1 MLTKPPGPIPPQQ
14 DQGAQALDLYKALA
28 SQFKDLQSAL
38 DTTVRRLDSFN
49 TLPAQ
54 GVRLFSGVHDAP
66 VTRTFDAGAK
76 PEFWV
81 IYAES
86 TAAATFFFSQ
96 GGGVNT
102 ALTELTESGLVLP
115 VNSNAI
121 EIRRVLVGAYQKL
134 DMQAT
139 TAGSAVVSWTVAAI
153 WGYHPQEF

>member
-38 DTTVRRLDSFN
+38 DTAVRRLDSFN

-54 GVRLFSGVHDAP
+54 GVRLFTGVHDAP
-66 VTRTFDAGAK
+66 VTRSFDAGAI
-76 PEFWV
+76 PDFWI
-81 IYAES
+81 IYMGG

-96 GGGVNT
+96 GGGVST
-102 ALTELTESGLVLP
+102 ALSELTESGLVIP
-115 VNSNAI
+115 IDGTSQDR
-121 EIRRVLVGAYQKL
+121 RRVLRGTYQKL

-139 TAGSAVVSWTVAAI
+139 TAGSAVVDWTVVAI